1 MARAKVHPDKL
12 KKPGMSAEEEKEID
26 DASTAVAQAAEIL
39 KDPMVVS
46 CKDQTVCVVSTDEN
60 AIASTL

>member
-1 MARAKVHPDKL
+1 MHPDKL
-12 KKPGMSAEEEKEID
+12 KKLGMSAEEEREID

-46 CKDQTVCVVSTDEN
+46 RKDQTMCVRTDETV
-60 AIASTL
+60 IASTL